1 MMTYRIIPQLNLYDI
16 ETIFEDVYVD
26 FDDDIWS
33 VHLIG
38 YEQNIDGIMLK
49 SIALSRRQYQ
59 IIE

>member
-1 MMTYRIIPQLNLYDI
+1 MTTYRIISQLNLYDL

-26 FDDDIWS
+26 FDDGIWT
-33 VHLIG
+33 VYLIG
-38 YEQNIDGIMLK
+38 YEQNIDRIMLK